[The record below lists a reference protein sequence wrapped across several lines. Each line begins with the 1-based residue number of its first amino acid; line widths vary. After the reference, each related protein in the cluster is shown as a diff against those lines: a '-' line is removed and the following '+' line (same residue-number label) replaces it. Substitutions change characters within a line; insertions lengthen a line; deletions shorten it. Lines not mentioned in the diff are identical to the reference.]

1 MIKKKQIIL
10 ILVAIPFFLF
20 MLSPEEGSQSS
31 HYAEFIGKMINF
43 IVLFGGLAYL
53 LRKPAIDFLQ
63 KRGQE
68 IAKSLKEEADSRQ
81 ESEKKLQKAK
91 IRLEKIAKEIEA
103 LKVEAEKEGQNRKK
117 EIIHTAK
124 QEAARMKKL
133 AKQQIDMLT
142 KASIK
147 ELKEYVAE
155 LITASA
161 EGRIQKRITQRK
173 HTFLIDKSIEQI
185 EKLYEKSNYN

>member
-1 MIKKKQIIL
+1 MMTKKQIIL
-10 ILVAIPFFLF
+10 ILVPIPIFLF
-20 MLSPEEGSQSS
+20 MLSPEEGSHSS

-53 LRKPAIDFLQ
+53 LRKPVIDFLQ

-68 IAKSLKEEADSRQ
+68 IAKSLEEEADSRQ
-81 ESEKKLQKAK
+81 ESEKKLRKAN

-103 LKVEAEKEGQNRKK
+103 LKGEAEKEGQNRKK

-133 AKQQIDMLT
+133 ATQQIDMLT
-142 KASIK
+142 KASIR

>member
-1 MIKKKQIIL
+1 MMTKKQIII

-20 MLSPEEGSQSS
+20 MLSPEGESHSS

-68 IAKSLKEEADSRQ
+68 IAKSLKEEADSKQ

-124 QEAARMKKL
+124 QESARMKKL

-142 KASIK
+142 KASIR

-161 EGRIQKRITQRK
+161 EGKIQKRITQRK
-173 HTFLIDKSIEQI
+173 HKFLIDQSIEQI

>member
-1 MIKKKQIIL
+1 MMTKKQIIL

-20 MLSPEEGSQSS
+20 MLSPEEGSHSS

-68 IAKSLKEEADSRQ
+68 IAKSLEEEADSRQ

-142 KASIK
+142 KASIR

-173 HTFLIDKSIEQI
+173 HKFLIDQSIEQV